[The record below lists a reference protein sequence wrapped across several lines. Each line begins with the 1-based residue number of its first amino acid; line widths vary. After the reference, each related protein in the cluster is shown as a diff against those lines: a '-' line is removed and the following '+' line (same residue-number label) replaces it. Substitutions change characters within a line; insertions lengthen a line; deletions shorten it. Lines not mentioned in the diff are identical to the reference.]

1 MMCCARACA
10 GGAGV
15 AGWPA
20 AARRRRT
27 PLVSLNDSRVDL
39 HIGAR
44 PGHNPPHHGSEVIAM
59 RALAP
64 LMLVLCA
71 ASSLASTG
79 EERARA
85 AGAALIGEPAPRI
98 VVTTIDGAR
107 IDLGSLYGRKAVY
120 LKFWATW
127 CVPCREQMPHFE
139 RTFEAAGP
147 DLAVIAVN
155 AGFNDSAD
163 EVRDYRRRVGLKM
176 PIVIDDGRLG
186 AALRL
191 RVTPQ
196 HVVIGRDG
204 RIAYVGHLADAG
216 LEDALARARR
226 APAQVA
232 APGVAAPIAA
242 TLKVGDSLPAR
253 AVTTL
258 DGATV
263 ALAGAGGAPL
273 VLVFLSPWC
282 ESYLAE
288 SRPARA
294 AACRR
299 VREQVDAL
307 AAGDGSARWLG
318 IASGLWATRDD
329 LEEYRTTHA
338 VALPLALDDSGALFR
353 AFGVREVPV
362 LLVCDG
368 QGRIVRRLGDAGET
382 LRAELGRLGA
392 R

>member
-1 MMCCARACA
+1 
-10 GGAGV
+10 V
-15 AGWPA
+15 
-20 AARRRRT
+20 
-27 PLVSLNDSRVDL
+27 VSLKRGRVDL
-39 HIGAR
+39 HIGDD
-44 PGHNPPHHGSEVIAM
+44 PDHNPAHHGREVIAM
-59 RALAP
+59 RALP
-64 LMLVLCA
+64 LLMLLLCT
-71 ASSLASTG
+71 ASSFASTG
-79 EERARA
+79 EERARD
-85 AGAALIGEPAPRI
+85 AGAALIGQPAPRI

-107 IDLGSLYGRKAVY
+107 IDLGSLYGRQAVY

-139 RTFEAAGP
+139 HTFETAGP

-163 EVRDYRRRVGLKM
+163 EVRDYRRTVGLRM
-176 PIVIDDGRLG
+176 PIVIDDGRLA

-226 APAQVA
+226 APAQAA
-232 APGVAAPIAA
+232 APGAAAPVAA

-258 DGATV
+258 DGTTV
-263 ALAGAGGAPL
+263 ALAGAAGGAPL

-299 VREQVDAL
+299 AREQVDAL
-307 AAGDGSARWLG
+307 AAGDGSVRWLG

-353 AFGVREVPV
+353 AFGIREVPV
-362 LLVCDG
+362 LLVADAH
-368 QGRIVRRLGDAGET
+368 GRIVRRLGDAGEP

-392 R
+392 H